1 MGKTKTTYTVSM
13 TFHDIVADSPEE
25 AVEKYVDAFHRNHWD
40 LSYDVEDDVTDEQF
54 EIARKNPSWT

>member
-1 MGKTKTTYTVSM
+1 MGKPKTTYTVSM
-13 TFHDIVADSPEE
+13 TFHDIAANSPEA
-25 AVEKYVDAFHRNHWD
+25 AVEKYVELFFRHHWG